1 LSLLRPPALILALLL
16 GCTPPMQTVQAP
28 PRGPS
33 PGPPVAAT
41 ARDWVDSMMNTMTL
55 EEKAGQLI
63 GVLGK
68 AHYLSDG
75 SDELLRLVQLVR
87 DQHIGC
93 VVVPQGDVY
102 EAAMVMNRL
111 QREARIPLLVAADL
125 ERGLA
130 MRIRRGTYFP
140 DAMAI
145 GATRN
150 TAYAYQA
157 GREIASEARALG
169 IRQNYA
175 PVADVN
181 TNPANPVINTR
192 SYGDDVALVRGMVTA
207 FIRGTQDEGC
217 IATVKHFPG
226 HGETGTDSHLELP
239 TIPLTRSRLDS
250 VELAPFRDAIAAG
263 VRSVMVSHLAVPML
277 DPTPHLPASL
287 SGRIITDLL
296 KRELGFG
303 GLVVTDAMEMQGVV
317 RGYSVAQSTV
327 MALKAGVDIV
337 LLPSDDDVALAAV
350 LAAVRSGD
358 LPLQRMNES
367 VRRVLEAKQ
376 WVGLDRDRFAALSE
390 ISSHVAGRSQTMLA
404 RRVARDAITLLKS
417 SRNLVPLDPGDRRNV
432 VTIILTDA
440 EDSRTEIHR
449 SSSPLTNESA
459 GAYFLQL
466 VGRRVGR
473 VESVRLHAAS
483 NSLDFEGALRRTKG
497 ADVVLLPI
505 YVKVKTSSGRIALPE
520 KLKAFVADLAKTGR
534 PTIAVI
540 FGNPYIAGDLT
551 GLQGILCAYSD
562 AEVLVESSVEALFGE
577 IGIGGKLPVRIPGA
591 FAFGAGLAMEAG
603 RLRPETPSAAGF
615 DPARLRGV
623 ESIIEEAIR
632 DSAFP
637 AAQLAII
644 RNGLLVWNRSY
655 GTYTY
660 EFKSREIT
668 NTTLFDL
675 ASVSKVIGTTSC
687 LMLLVDRGLVHL
699 DDPVSVYLPQFALPP
714 KSAITVRHLL
724 THRGGFP
731 PFRKFWEFCGS
742 AGEALDSVFATPL
755 IAAPG
760 DTTIYSDLGF
770 ITLGKIVEKVSG
782 VPLDAFAREQF
793 FEPLGMENTM
803 YAPPS
808 ALWGRTAPTEFDST
822 WRGRLVRGSVHDENA
837 AFLGGIS
844 GHAGLFSTAS
854 DLSVFMQMLLN
865 GGTYNSRRYLSDSIV
880 SLFTRRRIDGQDRFL
895 GWDAKAPKGSS
906 AGTLFSASSFGHT
919 GFTGT
924 SIWADPERN
933 LAVVFLTN
941 RVYPTRANGKI
952 AKFRPRLHDLIISA
966 LETEGELPR

>member
-1 LSLLRPPALILALLL
+1 VSHLRQPALIIVLLL
-16 GCTPPMQTVQAP
+16 GCTPSTQTVQAP
-28 PRGPS
+28 RGDPS
-33 PGPPVAAT
+33 AGPTVAVP
-41 ARDWVDSMMNTMTL
+41 ARDWVDSIMSAMTL

-63 GVLGK
+63 GTLGR

-87 DQHIGC
+87 EKHIGSI
-93 VVVPQGDVY
+93 VVPQGDVY
-102 EAAMVMNRL
+102 EAAMVTNRL

-130 MRIRRGTYFP
+130 MRVRRGTYFP

-150 TAYAYQA
+150 TAYAYQV
-157 GREIASEARALG
+157 GRAIASEARALG

-192 SYGDDVALVRGMVTA
+192 SYGDDVTLVRGMVTA
-207 FIRGTQDEGC
+207 FIRGTQDERC

-239 TIPLTRSRLDS
+239 TLLLSRLRLDS

-263 VRSVMVSHLAVPML
+263 VRSVMVSHIAVPTL
-277 DPTPHLPASL
+277 DPTPGLPASL
-287 SGRIITDLL
+287 SDRIITGLL
-296 KRELGFG
+296 KREMGFD

-327 MALKAGVDIV
+327 MALRAGVDIV
-337 LLPSDDDVALAAV
+337 LLPPDEDVALAAV
-350 LAAVRSGD
+350 LAAARSGE
-358 LPLQRMNES
+358 LPLERINES
-367 VRRVLEAKQ
+367 VRRVLEAKR
-376 WVGLDRDRFAALSE
+376 WVGVDRDRFAAISE

-404 RRVARDAITLLKS
+404 QQIARDAITLLKNG
-417 SRNLVPLDPGDRRNV
+417 RNLVPLDPGDRRNV
-432 VTIILTDA
+432 LSIVLTDA
-440 EDSRTEIHR
+440 EESRTEVHR
-449 SSSPLTNESA
+449 SSSPQTNESA

-473 VESVRLHAAS
+473 LESVHLHAGS
-483 NSLDFEGALRRTKG
+483 NSLDFKGALGRAKN
-497 ADVVLLPI
+497 AEVVLLPI
-505 YVKVKTSSGRIALPE
+505 YVKVRTSSGRIALPE
-520 KLKAFVADLAKTGR
+520 KLKAFVADLAKSGR
-534 PTIAVI
+534 PTIAVV

-551 GLQGILCAYSD
+551 GIQGILCAYSD

-577 IGIGGKLPVRIPGA
+577 IDIGGKLPVRIPGA
-591 FAFGAGLAMEAG
+591 FPFGTGLALQAG
-603 RLRPETPSAAGF
+603 RLRPETPAAAGF
-615 DPARLRGV
+615 DPARLQGV
-623 ESIIEEAIR
+623 DSVIEEAIR

-637 AAQLAII
+637 AAQVAII
-644 RNGLLVWNRSY
+644 RNGLLVWNKSY
-655 GTYTY
+655 GTFSYD
-660 EFKSREIT
+660 FKSREIT
-668 NTTLFDL
+668 NSTLFDL
-675 ASVSKVIGTTSC
+675 ASVSKVISTTSC
-687 LMLLVDRGLVHL
+687 VMLLVDRGLVRL
-699 DDPVSVYLPQFALPP
+699 DDPVSTYLPQFALPQ
-714 KSAITVRHLL
+714 KSAMTIRHLL
-724 THRGGFP
+724 MHRGGFP

-755 IAAPG
+755 IATPG

-782 VPLDAFAREQF
+782 VPLDAFVRKEF
-793 FEPLGMENTM
+793 FKPLGMENTM
-803 YAPPS
+803 YTPPS
-808 ALWGRTAPTEFDST
+808 GLWLRIAPTEFDST
-822 WRGRLVRGSVHDENA
+822 WRGRLVRGTVHDENA
-837 AFLGGIS
+837 AFLGGVS

-854 DLSVFMQMLLN
+854 DLAVFMQMLLN
-865 GGTYNSRRYLSDSIV
+865 GGTYGGRRYLSDSIV
-880 SLFTRRRIDGQDRFL
+880 SLFTRRRVEGQDRFL

-906 AGTLFSASSFGHT
+906 AGTLFSPSSFGHT

-924 SIWADPERN
+924 SIWADPERD
-933 LAVVFLTN
+933 LAVIFLTN

-952 AKFRPRLHDLIISA
+952 AKVRPRLHDLIIGA
-966 LETEGELPR
+966 LVTAAELPR